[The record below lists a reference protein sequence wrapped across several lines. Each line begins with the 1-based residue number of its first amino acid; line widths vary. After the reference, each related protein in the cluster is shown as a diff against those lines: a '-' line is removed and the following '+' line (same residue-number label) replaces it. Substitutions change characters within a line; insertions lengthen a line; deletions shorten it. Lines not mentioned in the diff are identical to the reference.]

1 MMMFN
6 PDQYKTKKKR
16 VMNPDIPRP
25 NLFSHEKKLKEAND
39 VITNLQ
45 MQLQYQNE
53 QIQQLKNQYNNM
65 QSSIDRIVGFLRK
78 GK

>member
-1 MMMFN
+1 MMFN

-25 NLFSHEKKLKEAND
+25 NLFSHEKKLKDANET
-39 VITNLQ
+39 ITNLQ

-65 QSSIDRIVGFLRK
+65 QSSIDRIVGFLRR

>member
-1 MMMFN
+1 MMFN